1 MKSYYEFNYGLE
13 LDVGEAVG
21 KVKQL
26 WNRHGAPLLHR
37 TAQHSDDARKSLRN
51 MRQTLKEG
59 SGLVDDIKGLIS
71 HVANGGKDAEAEA
84 AQKAKAEANKGWSTT
99 HKVAAGVGATAGVG
113 ALGYGAYRLGKGS
126 NN

>member
-26 WNRHGAPLLHR
+26 WNQHGAPILHQV
-37 TAQHSDDARKSLRN
+37 AQHSDDARKSLRN
-51 MRQTLKEG
+51 IRHTLKEG
-59 SGLVDDIKGLIS
+59 SGLVGNVKGLIG
-71 HVANGGKDAEAEA
+71 HVLKGGDEVEEGASKAKEA
-84 AQKAKAEANKGWSTT
+84 AEKGWSTT

>member
-26 WNRHGAPLLHR
+26 WNQHGAPLLHQ

-59 SGLVDDIKGLIS
+59 SGLVNDIKGLIS

-84 AQKAKAEANKGWSTT
+84 AVKAAEKGWSTG
-99 HKVAAGVGATAGVG
+99 KKAAVGAAGVAGLGAVG
-113 ALGYGAYRLGKGS
+113 YTGYRASHSDEHRR
-126 NN
+126 

>member
-13 LDVGEAVG
+13 LDVGELFNKG
-21 KVKQL
+21 KEL
-26 WNRHGAPLLHR
+26 WNQHGAPALHQL
-37 TAQHSDDARKSLRN
+37 AQHSDDARKSLRN
-51 MRQTLKEG
+51 MRHTLKEG
-59 SGLVDDIKGLIS
+59 SGLVDDVKGLIG
-71 HVANGGKDAEAEA
+71 HVVNGGKDAEEEASKAKEA
-84 AQKAKAEANKGWSTT
+84 AEKGWSTT